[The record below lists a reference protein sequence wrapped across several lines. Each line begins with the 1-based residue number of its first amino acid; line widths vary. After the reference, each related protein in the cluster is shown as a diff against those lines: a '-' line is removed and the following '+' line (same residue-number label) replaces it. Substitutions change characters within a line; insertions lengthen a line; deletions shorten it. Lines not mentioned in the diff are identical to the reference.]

1 MKSVRFTDFD
11 EILEHVG
18 GWNVFQWKLLV
29 VLIFTTYIHA
39 FVDYSPILYMYT
51 PNHWC
56 HVPENY
62 SDEIQDILIPI
73 DKTTRTKSQC
83 LMYDPDSIE
92 NITHDKSKW
101 KTIKCTHGWQYNLT
115 GYFTSITT
123 KVNHLDI

>member
-1 MKSVRFTDFD
+1 
-11 EILEHVG
+11 
-18 GWNVFQWKLLV
+18 
-29 VLIFTTYIHA
+29 
-39 FVDYSPILYMYT
+39 MYT

-62 SDEIQDILIPI
+62 SNEIQDILIPI
-73 DKTTRTKSQC
+73 DKTTQKKSQC

-101 KTIKCTHGWQYNLT
+101 KIIKCTHGWQYNLT